1 MTDQE
6 HATVD
11 VEMVQ
16 IEDQSQQ
23 QHLDNDGSRNK
34 NDDPFR
40 DENHHD
46 ENHDADSSAPLE
58 LLLPLVP
65 TSVALCTTRAS
76 STTVEP
82 FSIEAFSDNKKKQRA
97 RSDEDDVLTC
107 GICACRYRTYV
118 LLCCL
123 IIATIVAS
131 IYVYDLHHVA
141 SVDDINNINN
151 NHKVS
156 DDNSVGSTS
165 SSSSTNTNAIAN
177 TNTNTN
183 ANTNTNTNDERTKNK
198 NKTKN
203 TNKNKKHHHQHD
215 TDATTKKKNEQEEG
229 TTTTTAT
236 TTATTNTPPSTQ
248 NDNTDLHNWWNATV
262 TKHDGIQYEIVGTIQ
277 HDKNAFLYV
286 SSRFFVDRFVSP
298 YFVRLICCLLPIL
311 VLLLLSLLFLF
322 LL

>member
-1 MTDQE
+1 MTDPEQ
-6 HATVD
+6 ATAD

-16 IEDQSQQ
+16 VEDQSQQ
-23 QHLDNDGSRNK
+23 QHVDNDGSRNK

-46 ENHDADSSAPLE
+46 ENHDADSSAPME

-65 TSVALCTTRAS
+65 ASVALCTTRAS
-76 STTVEP
+76 STTLEP
-82 FSIEAFSDNKKKQRA
+82 FSIEAISDKKKKKQRA

-131 IYVYDLHHVA
+131 IYVYEVHHVA
-141 SVDDINNINN
+141 SVDDINN

-156 DDNSVGSTS
+156 DDNSVGGTS
-165 SSSSTNTNAIAN
+165 SSSSSS
-177 TNTNTN
+177 
-183 ANTNTNTNDERTKNK
+183 TNTNTNDERTKNK
-198 NKTKN
+198 NKNKN

-229 TTTTTAT
+229 TTTTTTAS